1 MSIDTHSLRKGY
13 WPRLKMMIKSF
24 RNKEFMQPMRSL
36 IMHSG
41 EGPTFLFWV
50 WRPWRWEESG
60 RDFWL

>member
-1 MSIDTHSLRKGY
+1 
-13 WPRLKMMIKSF
+13 MMIKSF
-24 RNKEFMQPMRSL
+24 RNKEFMQPMRRL
-36 IMHSG
+36 NMHSG